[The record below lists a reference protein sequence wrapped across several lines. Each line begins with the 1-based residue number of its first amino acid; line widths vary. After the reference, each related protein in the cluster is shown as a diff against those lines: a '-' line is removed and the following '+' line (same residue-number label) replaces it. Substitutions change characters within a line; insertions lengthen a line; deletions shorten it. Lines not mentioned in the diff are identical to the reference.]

1 MVQLLYYS
9 SLALYLVQLPPLLS
23 LSPLLSLLVK
33 KFSSIFEVGVA
44 GLLKVGLIFF
54 QCLEFLCLKML
65 FLVYFCSYNYKSYFL
80 SLIFDPR
87 AID

>member
-1 MVQLLYYS
+1 MTFVFLHSYPHGSITYYS

-54 QCLEFLCLKML
+54 QCLEL
-65 FLVYFCSYNYKSYFL
+65 LVFKNVIFG
-80 SLIFDPR
+80 LIL
-87 AID
+87 